1 MAKNT
6 GTLVTAAIR
15 PNGDGDPIASAFA
28 VEIKGGMHSY
38 ATLAARNNIIFE
50 RREWGMLANVYNDPT
65 PTNNGTYQLIYARVN
80 TTITDNQNWGKFSGG
95 GSTTTGGGGGSAYWI
110 DPVVSFLDTEPG
122 SPSDGQRYVLA
133 ASPTGVNWSSFAQ
146 DDVVEYDSSLSK
158 WNKTTPLDNMSMRVA
173 TDNNSIY
180 RYEST
185 PGMWMKE
192 KSNQVLSMTASSVNA
207 IAYTAVDDRVFSYD
221 VDTLYMVQFATS
233 NSGTTPTLN
242 INNIG
247 ATTIKQ
253 QTNAGLLSLSG
264 KDINTDI
271 SYTLQYD
278 GTYFR
283 MTKPNS
289 DPTYVKYRILS
300 SETVTVPAWQE
311 YLIYGDLQVDG
322 RLNVD
327 PNGKVV
333 IINGAFNVMPG
344 ATVSNSANVYLINL
358 ATTAAAVS
366 VKKKSFAISLSAGVP
381 YNLVHNFNSYD
392 ISVTVWDDSILEMIL
407 VTVVIVNPDEI
418 ELTSAVNV
426 TNARIVIVS

>member
-15 PNGDGDPIASAFA
+15 PNDSDDKIASAYA
-28 VEIKGGMHSY
+28 VEIKGGLHSY
-38 ATLAARNNIIFE
+38 TTLAARNNIISE
-50 RREWGMLANVYNDPT
+50 RREWGMLANVYADST
-65 PTNNGTYQLIYARVN
+65 PANNGTWQLIYGRVN
-80 TTITDNQNWGKFSGG
+80 TTITDNANWGKFSGG
-95 GSTTTGGGGGSAYWI
+95 GSTTTGGAGSAYWI
-110 DPVVSFLDTEPG
+110 DPVKSVLDTEPG
-122 SPSDGQRYVLA
+122 SPSDGDRYMLDV
-133 ASPTGVNWSSFAQ
+133 SPSGTNWASFAKN
-146 DDVVEYDSSLSK
+146 DIVEYDTTLG
-158 WNKTTPLDNMSMRVA
+158 WIKTTPLDNMSVRVA

-185 PGMWMKE
+185 SSLWMKE
-192 KSNQVLSMTASSVNA
+192 KLNQILSMTASSANA
-207 IAYTAVDDRVFSYD
+207 IAYTATDERVYAYD

-242 INNIG
+242 INGLG

-253 QTNAGLLSLSG
+253 QTNAGLLALSG
-264 KDINTDI
+264 KDINTNI

-278 GTYFR
+278 GSYFR

-289 DPTYVKYRILS
+289 DPTFVRYRILS
-300 SETVTVPAWQE
+300 GETVTVPAWQE

-333 IINGAFNVMPG
+333 IINGAFNVSPG

-366 VKKKSFAISLSAGVP
+366 VKKKSFSIALTTGSP

-392 ISVTVWDDSILEMIL
+392 ISVTVWDDSIMEMIL

-418 ELTSAVNV
+418 ELTSAVDV
-426 TNARIVIVS
+426 ASARVVIVS

>member
-15 PNGDGDPIASAFA
+15 PNDSDDKIASAYA
-28 VEIKGGMHSY
+28 VEIKGGLHSY
-38 ATLAARNNIIFE
+38 ATLAARNNIISE
-50 RREWGMLANVYNDPT
+50 RREWGMLANVYADST
-65 PTNNGTYQLIYARVN
+65 PANNGTWQLIYGRVN

-95 GSTTTGGGGGSAYWI
+95 GSTTTGSGGSAYWI
-110 DPVVSFLDTEPG
+110 DPVKSILDTQPG
-122 SPSDGQRYVLA
+122 SPADGDRHILDV
-133 ASPTGVNWSSFAQ
+133 SPSGVNWSSFTQ
-146 DDVVEYDSSLSK
+146 NDIVEYDTTLG
-158 WNKTTPLDNMSMRVA
+158 WTKTTPLDNMSVRVV

-185 PGMWMKE
+185 PGSWVKE
-192 KSNQVLSMTASSVNA
+192 KLNQVLSMTASSANA
-207 IAYTAVDDRVFSYD
+207 IAYTATDERVYAYD

-242 INNIG
+242 INGLG

-253 QTNAGLLSLSG
+253 QTNAGLLALSG

-278 GTYFR
+278 GSYFR

-289 DPTYVKYRILS
+289 DPTFVRYRILS
-300 SETVTVPAWQE
+300 GETVTVPAWQE

-322 RLNVD
+322 KLNVD

-366 VKKKSFAISLSAGVP
+366 VKKKSFNISLSVGVP

-392 ISVTVWDDSILEMIL
+392 ISVTVWDDSIMEMIL
-407 VTVVIVNPDEI
+407 VTVVIVNTDEI

-426 TNARIVIVS
+426 TSARIVIVS